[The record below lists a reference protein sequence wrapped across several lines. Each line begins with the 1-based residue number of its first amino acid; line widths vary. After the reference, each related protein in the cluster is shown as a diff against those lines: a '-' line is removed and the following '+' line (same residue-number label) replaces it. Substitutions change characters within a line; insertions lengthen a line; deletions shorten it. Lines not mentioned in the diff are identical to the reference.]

1 MSDKLYIM
9 EKNIKIFS
17 IEHSVTLDRDSRKY
31 GKNYEGLCYVNTN
44 PKPENMDAPTQ
55 IDCFAIILYEQG
67 DLKIKCNLKD
77 YNIKPMS
84 ILFAPPGTILQML
97 QYKDSRTAVFYFH
110 KQFIQQL
117 NISVQRLLP
126 YSLALGECYSF
137 QPEKAAFH
145 LVWRQME
152 MMEEC
157 IAQDKSLA
165 YYHECVRS
173 TIQAASYN
181 LISLLMLHLSQQGRH
196 PVSSSFKHGED
207 MFRRFILLVNQHHM
221 RERFISFYAEQMHL
235 TPKYLSSII
244 RRASGHGPAEWIN
257 QNVVLEA
264 KNLLKHT
271 NKSIQEVAIALNF
284 PNQSFFGRW
293 FKTQTG
299 LSPKEY
305 RNQG

>member
-1 MSDKLYIM
+1 
-9 EKNIKIFS
+9 
-17 IEHSVTLDRDSRKY
+17 
-31 GKNYEGLCYVNTN
+31 
-44 PKPENMDAPTQ
+44 MDAPTQ

-84 ILFAPPGTILQML
+84 ILFAPPGTILQMV

-117 NISVQRLLP
+117 NISVHRLLP

-137 QPEKAAFH
+137 QPEKAALPPCLETDGNDGRQPLHKTVFEVLPRMREIHHTSCYIQPHVVAHATSLTARTTPCEQFVQTRRGYVPPLHSVGQSVPQARAFH
-145 LVWRQME
+145 L
-152 MMEEC
+152 
-157 IAQDKSLA
+157 
-165 YYHECVRS
+165 
-173 TIQAASYN
+173 
-181 LISLLMLHLSQQGRH
+181 
-196 PVSSSFKHGED
+196 
-207 MFRRFILLVNQHHM
+207 ILC
-221 RERFISFYAEQMHL
+221 RADAPL

-257 QNVVLEA
+257 QSVVLEA
-264 KNLLKHT
+264 KNMLKHT
-271 NKSIQEVAIALNF
+271 NKSIQEVAFTLNF

>member
-1 MSDKLYIM
+1 M

-17 IEHSVTLDRDSRKY
+17 VEHSVTLDTSARKS

-44 PKPENMDAPTQ
+44 SKAEDTDIPTQ
-55 IDCFAIILYEQG
+55 IDCFAVILYEQG
-67 DLKIKCNLKD
+67 NLTIKCNLKD
-77 YNIKPMS
+77 IDIKPRS
-84 ILFAPPGTILQML
+84 ILFVPPGTVLQML
-97 QYKDSRTAVFYFH
+97 HYENTRSAVFYFH
-110 KQFIQQL
+110 RQFVQQL
-117 NISVQRLLP
+117 NISVQRILP
-126 YSLALGECYSF
+126 YSLSLGESYSF
-137 QPEKAAFH
+137 QLDKAAFYQAWKQ
-145 LVWRQME
+145 LE
-152 MMEEC
+152 MMEQS
-157 IAQDKSLA
+157 IAQDKSLV
-165 YYHECVRS
+165 YYHES
-173 TIQAASYN
+173 AQSSIQAFSYN
-181 LISLLMLHLSQQGRH
+181 LMSQLARHLEQQGKH
-196 PVSSSFKHGED
+196 PLRNSVKHEED

-271 NKSIQEVAIALNF
+271 NKSIQEVAYALNF

-299 LSPKEY
+299 ISPKQY
-305 RNQG
+305 RNQL